1 MLPIQ
6 SDAIHL
12 EKRTKIRLGHALMIP
27 WPWVYKRI
35 QFTVIIQRKIIPEKC
50 YLLRYCCVAALF
62 SLPLPSLDKKTIS

>member
-35 QFTVIIQRKIIPEKC
+35 QFAVITEEDYSMQNVICFVTV
-50 YLLRYCCVAALF
+50 V
-62 SLPLPSLDKKTIS
+62 